1 MKKAISIILA
11 ITILL
16 CFAACSKSSDT
27 KNANNENTVTEQSTI
42 SPTNQKADL
51 DLTELSKTVVYSEVY
66 NMLITPSDYIGKTIK
81 MKGNFN
87 QYSDETT
94 GKTYNSVIIPD
105 AAACCQQGLEF
116 ELNDDSALADTEV
129 GSEITVI
136 GSFDTYNEG
145 ELVYCYLKNAQIIK

>member
-1 MKKAISIILA
+1 MKKAISVILA
-11 ITILL
+11 VTISI
-16 CFAACSKSSDT
+16 CFAACSKSNET
-27 KNANNENTVTEQSTI
+27 KESNSQSATEQSTI

-51 DLTELSKTVVYSEVY
+51 DLTALSKTVVYSEVY

-116 ELNDDSALADTEV
+116 ELNDDSALDNTEV

-136 GSFDTYNEG
+136 GSFDTYTEG
-145 ELVYCYLKNAQIIK
+145 ELLYCHLKDAQIIE

>member
-11 ITILL
+11 VAISI
-16 CFAACSKSSDT
+16 CFAACSKTGDT
-27 KNANNENTVTEQSTI
+27 KESNSQSTTSEQEI
-42 SPTNQKADL
+42 VSTNNQNVDL
-51 DLTELSKTVVYSEVY
+51 DLTALSKTVVYSEVY
-66 NMLITPSDYIGKTIK
+66 NMLVTPSDYIGKTVK

-116 ELNDDSALADTEV
+116 ELNDDSTLADTEV
-129 GSEITVI
+129 GSEITVV
-136 GSFDTYNEG
+136 GSFDTYSEG
-145 ELVYCYLKNAQIIK
+145 ELVYCHLKNAQIIE

>member
-11 ITILL
+11 VTISI
-16 CFAACSKSSDT
+16 CFAACSKSNET
-27 KNANNENTVTEQSTI
+27 KESNSQSTTTEQSTI

-51 DLTELSKTVVYSEVY
+51 DLTALSKTVVYSEVY
-66 NMLITPSDYIGKTIK
+66 NMLVTPSDYVGKTIK

-116 ELNDDSALADTEV
+116 ELNDDSALDNIEV

-136 GSFDTYNEG
+136 GSFDTYTEG
-145 ELVYCYLKNAQIIK
+145 ELLYCHLKDAQIIE

>member
-11 ITILL
+11 VTISI
-16 CFAACSKSSDT
+16 CFAACSKSSET
-27 KNANNENTVTEQSTI
+27 KESNSQSTTTEQSTI
-42 SPTNQKADL
+42 SPANQKADL
-51 DLTELSKTVVYSEVY
+51 DLTALSKTVVYSEVY

-116 ELNDDSALADTEV
+116 ELNDDSALDNTEV

-136 GSFDTYNEG
+136 GSFDTYTEG
-145 ELVYCYLKNAQIIK
+145 ELLYCHLKDAQIID